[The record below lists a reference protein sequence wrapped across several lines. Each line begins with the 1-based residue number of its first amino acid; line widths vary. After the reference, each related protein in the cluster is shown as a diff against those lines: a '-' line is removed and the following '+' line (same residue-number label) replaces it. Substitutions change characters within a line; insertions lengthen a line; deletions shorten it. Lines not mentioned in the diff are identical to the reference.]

1 MPLSRP
7 LTCSVGTRD
16 IGKRHVKGLLM
27 NRREFL
33 QGIGVGVPC
42 VLLSNLGVCATQG
55 GGLSGDKAEF
65 LKAWAVPPR
74 EFSQAPFWFWNDRLS
89 KAEIAR
95 QLDDFVAHGVY
106 GFVIH
111 PRAGLPRDI
120 GWMSDTMIDFMRFA
134 IEGAAERD
142 MWVVLYDEG
151 MYPSGSSCGQV
162 VQENPAFRT
171 RGLFCIDLDEAE
183 HPSVTQG
190 IRINDAGEP
199 VLASGQTLVATV
211 KRRSNGHRLAIV
223 DRAMRSGRGVIRGLH
238 FREEDPGR
246 RADHREVPED
256 APPGA
261 DILNPESV
269 ACFIRLVYQRFYDEF
284 GTHFGK
290 TIKGVFTDEPSMLA
304 RGGERGAKA
313 GTTGILEH
321 VSAWLG
327 YDFTPHL
334 PALWHGDEPEAD
346 RVRADYDR
354 ALQARLETTFYAPIS
369 KWCGEHGVAL
379 AGHPAA
385 PDDIGHLRHFHMP
398 GQDIVWRYIE
408 PGKASALEGAQS
420 TQAKCASSAMIHL
433 GRRRN
438 SNEFC
443 GAYGHNFTFKEMKW
457 LTHWLC
463 VRGCN
468 LLYPHAFYYSI
479 RGPRVDERPPDVG
492 PNSPWWGQYKPYADA
507 CSRLCWLNTDSTH
520 VCSLAILGLNDHLPW
535 RASKVCFEHQRDFN
549 YLEARH
555 LWEDAQVDAQ
565 GVRLA
570 GMHYQA
576 ILIDSDIPARAE
588 PAIELLKQAGR
599 VIDCRPGM
607 DEATLVRRI
616 DAVIPPDVTVSPA
629 APGLRVRHVVKSGLH
644 CYLLFNE
651 GEDVVHVDLKL
662 SVKGQW
668 YELDSQTG
676 QCTASATRST
686 VTLAPHAHRTLLVT
700 RAL

>member
-1 MPLSRP
+1 M
-7 LTCSVGTRD
+7 D
-16 IGKRHVKGLLM
+16 
-27 NRREFL
+27 RREFL
-33 QGIGVGVPC
+33 QWAGASVPC
-42 VLLSNLGVCATQG
+42 VLLSNSGLSATQG
-55 GGLSGDKAEF
+55 ATLSAGRAEF
-65 LKAWAVPPR
+65 LKGWALPPR
-74 EFSQAPFWFWNDRLS
+74 EFSQAPFWFWNDRLT
-89 KAEIAR
+89 KAEITR
-95 QLDDFVAHGVY
+95 QLDDFAAHGVY

-120 GWMSDTMIDFMRFA
+120 GWMSDKMIDFMRFA
-134 IEGAAERD
+134 IEGAAARN

-171 RGLFCIDLDEAE
+171 RGLFCIDLDEAKK
-183 HPSVTQG
+183 PGVDQG
-190 IRINDAGEP
+190 VQINEQGEP
-199 VLASGQTLVATV
+199 VLGPGQTLVAMVTR
-211 KRRSNGHRLAIV
+211 KKNGHRVAIV
-223 DRAMRSGRGVIRGLH
+223 DRAMRPGRGVIRGLH
-238 FREEDPGR
+238 FREDDPAR
-246 RADHREVPED
+246 RADRREVPED
-256 APPGA
+256 APAGA

-284 GTHFGK
+284 GAHFGK

-321 VSAWLG
+321 VNAWLG

-334 PALWHGDEPEAD
+334 PALWHRDEPDAD
-346 RVRADYDR
+346 KVRADYDR
-354 ALQARLETTFYAPIS
+354 ALQARLEQTFYAPIS

-457 LTHWLC
+457 LTYWLT

-492 PNSPWWGQYKPYADA
+492 PNSPWWGQYKPYADV
-507 CSRLCWLNTDSTH
+507 CSRLCWLNTDCQH

-535 RASKVCFEHQRDFN
+535 RAAKVCFEHQRDFN

-555 LWEDAQVDAQ
+555 LWEDATVDAQ
-565 GVRLA
+565 GIHLA
-570 GMHYQA
+570 GMHYRA
-576 ILIDSDIPARAE
+576 IVIDSDIPVKAE
-588 PAIELLKQAGR
+588 PAIELLRQAGR
-599 VIDCRPGM
+599 VIDCRSGM
-607 DEATLVRRI
+607 DGATLMRRI
-616 DAVIPPDVTVSPA
+616 DGLIRPDVTVSPP
-629 APGLRVRHVVKSGLH
+629 APSVRVRHVIKHGEH
-644 CYLLFNE
+644 CYMLFNE
-651 GEDVVHVDLKL
+651 GERSVQADLKL
-662 SVKGQW
+662 LAKGQR
-668 YELDSQTG
+668 YELDSETG
-676 QCTASATRST
+676 QCRKSVAGDT
-686 VTLAPHAHRTLLVT
+686 VTLMPHALKTLMVARNL
-700 RAL
+700 

>member
-1 MPLSRP
+1 M
-7 LTCSVGTRD
+7 D
-16 IGKRHVKGLLM
+16 
-27 NRREFL
+27 RREFL
-33 QGIGVGVPC
+33 QWIGAGVPC
-42 VLLSNLGVCATQG
+42 VLLSSPVTSGAQES
-55 GGLSGDKAEF
+55 GLPAGTAEF
-65 LKAWAVPPR
+65 LKGWAAPAR
-74 EFSQAPFWFWNDRLS
+74 EFSQAPFWFWNDRLT
-89 KAEIAR
+89 KKEIAR
-95 QLDDFVAHGVY
+95 QLDDFAAHGVY

-120 GWMSDTMIDFMRFA
+120 GWMSDKMIDFMRFA
-134 IEGAAERD
+134 IEGAAARD

-162 VQENPAFRT
+162 VQENPAFKT
-171 RGLFCIDLDEAE
+171 RALFCIDLDEAE
-183 HPSVTQG
+183 PSSVTQG
-190 IRINDAGEP
+190 IQIDDHGEP
-199 VLASGQTLVATV
+199 VLAADQTLVALV
-211 KRRSNGHRLAIV
+211 NRRSNGHCLAIV

-238 FREEDPGR
+238 FREDDPPR

-284 GTHFGK
+284 GEHFGK

-304 RGGERGAKA
+304 RGGERGGKA
-313 GTTGILEH
+313 GTTGIIKH
-321 VSAWLG
+321 VSQWLG

-334 PALWHGDEPEAD
+334 PALWYGDEPDAD

-354 ALQARLETTFYAPIS
+354 ALQARLEQTFYAPIS
-369 KWCGEHGVAL
+369 RWCSEHGVAL

-408 PGKASALEGAQS
+408 PGKASAVEGAQS
-420 TQAKCASSAMIHL
+420 TQGKCASSAMIHL

-438 SNEFC
+438 SNEYC

-457 LTHWLC
+457 LTHWLTI
-463 VRGCN
+463 RGCN

-507 CSRLCWLNTDSTH
+507 CSRLCWLNTDSEH
-520 VCSLAILGLNDHLPW
+520 VCSLAILGRNDHLPW
-535 RASKVCFEHQRDFN
+535 RAAKVCFEHQRDFN

-555 LWEDAQVDAQ
+555 LWEDAEVGDH
-565 GVRLA
+565 GIRLA

-576 ILIDSDIPARAE
+576 LIVDSEIPARAV
-588 PAIELLKQAGR
+588 PAINRLTQAGR
-599 VIDCRPGM
+599 VIDCRSGM
-607 DEATLVRRI
+607 DEGALVRRI
-616 DAVIPPDVTVSPA
+616 DALIPPDVTLSSPS
-629 APGLRVRHVVKSGLH
+629 PHLRVRHVIKHGLH

-651 GEDVVHVDLKL
+651 GEETIQVELTFRAR
-662 SVKGQW
+662 GQW
-668 YELDSQTG
+668 YELNSVTG
-676 QCTASATRST
+676 RFTASASRSA
-686 VTLAPHAHRTLLVT
+686 VTLAPHAQRTLLVA
-700 RAL
+700 RGL